1 MGSYIKPYIPSSN
14 FPLKYCRVYSKYSY
28 NMNNI
33 NNIKNININDDVNL
47 INNLINDKKKIDNNI
62 ILKYAINGDI
72 KNVKILLNLVNK
84 ENKKIFDLSVE
95 LFNSACA
102 SGNIE
107 LIKYLQ
113 KKNCKEDKYSILEIV
128 GNNNS
133 KDIIKWGLDNLK
145 YTKNNDLDILASAV
159 GTGNLDTVKYLINN
173 NITASESREKN
184 IHDIRIIDL
193 QPVLA
198 ACELSLILYKP
209 IIIYLSK
216 YKFKCDSSVFY
227 NIIDDNEYIEKKNLI
242 IKKFN
247 IYI

>member
-1 MGSYIKPYIPSSN
+1 MKSYIKPYIPSSN
-14 FPLKYCRVYSKYSY
+14 FPLKYCRVYIKYSY

-33 NNIKNININDDVNL
+33 NSIKNININNDINL
-47 INNLINDKKKIDNNI
+47 INNLINEDKKIDSNI
-62 ILKYAINGDI
+62 ILKYAINNDI
-72 KNVKILLNLVNK
+72 KNVKILLDLVNK
-84 ENKKIFDLSVE
+84 ENEKMFDLSVE

-113 KKNCKEDKYSILEIV
+113 EKNCEEDNYSILEII

-145 YTKNNDLDILASAV
+145 YTKNNDLDILASAI

-173 NITASESREKN
+173 NITATKSREKS
-184 IHDIRIIDL
+184 IHDIRIDDL

-209 IIIYLSK
+209 IILYLSK

-227 NIIDDNEYIEKKNLI
+227 SIIDDDEYIEKK
-242 IKKFN
+242 
-247 IYI
+247 IY